1 MNIAH
6 IAIWTKNIEAMKD
19 FYIRYF
25 NGESNEK
32 YINPIKQFESYF
44 ISFESGTKLELMR
57 KQSVDKPL
65 DTEERLGI
73 THIAFKL
80 GSKEAVL
87 SLTEILRTD
96 GYKIVGE
103 PRTSGD
109 GYFESVV
116 LDVEGNRIELLA

>member
-6 IAIWTKNIEAMKD
+6 IAIWTNDLEAMKA
-19 FYIRYF
+19 FYTQYF
-25 NGESNEK
+25 KGESNEK
-32 YINPIKQFESYF
+32 YINPIKKFESYF
-44 ISFESGTKLELMR
+44 ISFEKGIKLELMH
-57 KQSVDKPL
+57 KQSIDKPL

-80 GSKEAVL
+80 GSKKAVR
-87 SLTEILRTD
+87 SLTETLRSD
-96 GYKIVGE
+96 GFRIVGE

-116 LDVEGNRIELLA
+116 LDVEGNRIELVA